1 MMSQAVSL
9 RSITALT
16 AALFLAL
23 ATQAALAAE
32 WGTLKGRFVYDGK
45 PPVPVKCNVTK
56 DIEVCTKNQPVE
68 EMITVGP
75 TGGLAN
81 VCVWV
86 RTKDV
91 PTHPQ
96 YDAEPKPVIFDNKD
110 CRFTPHIAAVR
121 TGQTL
126 TIANTD
132 PVAHNTLA
140 TCRTNAAFNF
150 NLPPGA
156 KQDVTFAN
164 AERLPVTV
172 QCGSHPW
179 MKAYLL
185 IQDSPY
191 MAVSATDGS
200 FEIVNLPAGVELE
213 FQVWHDTGYIINV
226 TKDGDKTE
234 WKLGRFTTTL
244 KPGDNDLGDLLVSPE
259 ELE

>member
-1 MMSQAVSL
+1 MSQAVSL
-9 RSITALT
+9 RPI
-16 AALFLAL
+16 AALS
-23 ATQAALAAE
+23 AAVILVLSTGAAVAAE

-45 PPVPVKCNVTK
+45 APVAVKCNVTK
-56 DIEVCTKNQPVE
+56 DIEVCTKNHPVE
-68 EMITVGP
+68 ETITVGP
-75 TGGLAN
+75 NGGLAN

-86 RTKDV
+86 RTKGV
-91 PTHPQ
+91 ATHPQ
-96 YDAEPKPVIFDNKD
+96 YDAKPLPVVFDNKD
-110 CRFTPHIAAVR
+110 CKFTPHIAAVR

-126 TIANTD
+126 QLSNSD
-132 PVAHNTLA
+132 PVAHNSLA
-140 TCRTNAAFNF
+140 TCRLNESFNH
-150 NLPPGA
+150 NIPPGA
-156 KQDVTFAN
+156 KLDVTFAN

-185 IQDSPY
+185 IQDHPY

-226 TKDGDKTE
+226 TENGKKTA
-234 WKLGRFTTTL
+234 WKGGRFTAKL
-244 KPGDNDLGDLLVSPE
+244 VPGENDLGDLLVSPE

>member
-1 MMSQAVSL
+1 MSNAVSL
-9 RSITALT
+9 NRITALT
-16 AALFLAL
+16 AALFTAL
-23 ATQAALAAE
+23 ATQAALAAD
-32 WGTLKGRFVYDGK
+32 WGTLKGRFVYDGR

-56 DIEVCTKNQPVE
+56 DIEVCTKNHPVE
-68 EMITVGP
+68 ETITVGP
-75 TGGLAN
+75 NGGLAN

-91 PTHPQ
+91 AVHPQ
-96 YDAEPKPVIFDNKD
+96 YDAPPKPVIFDNKD
-110 CRFTPHIAAVR
+110 CRFAPHIAAVR
-121 TGQTL
+121 VGQTL
-126 TIANTD
+126 TLANND

-140 TCRTNAAFNF
+140 TCRVNESFNH

-156 KQDVTFAN
+156 TLDVKFTN

-185 IQDSPY
+185 IQDNPY

-213 FQVWHDTGYIINV
+213 FQVWHDTGYITSV
-226 TKDGDKTE
+226 TENGQKTE
-234 WKLGRFTTTL
+234 WKLGRFTAKL
-244 KPGDNDLGDLLVSPE
+244 KPGDNDLGVLKVSPE

>member
-1 MMSQAVSL
+1 MSHAASL
-9 RSITALT
+9 RRITALS
-16 AALFLAL
+16 AAIIVAL
-23 ATQAALAAE
+23 SAQTGLAAE

-45 PPVPVKCNVTK
+45 APVAQKCNVTK
-56 DIEVCTKNQPVE
+56 DIEVCTKNHPLE
-68 EMITVGP
+68 ELITVGP
-75 TGGLAN
+75 SGGLAN

-86 RTKDV
+86 RTKGV
-91 PTHPQ
+91 ATHPQ
-96 YDAEPKPVIFDNKD
+96 YDAKPQPVVFDNKN

-121 TGQTL
+121 TGQDLTL
-126 TIANTD
+126 SNSD
-132 PVAHNTLA
+132 PVAHNSLA
-140 TCRTNAAFNF
+140 TCRVNESFNH

-156 KQDVTFAN
+156 KLDVKFTN

-185 IQDSPY
+185 IQDHPY

-200 FEIVNLPAGVELE
+200 FEIVNLPAGVPLE
-213 FQVWHDTGYIINV
+213 FQVWHDTGYITSV
-226 TKDGDKTE
+226 TENGKKSE
-234 WKLGRFTTTL
+234 WKLGRFTATL